1 MNFVSPSGHSHNV
14 HNSDD
19 AESHPGHSVLK
30 KHGWQYRGTG
40 EGFAGNLEHHFTH
53 PSAPKEHIVLQ
64 KAKHANG
71 EVEHVWR
78 QYGSKGG
85 YKEGRNAEGLHHAS
99 VKEGKEDMRKLTE
112 QENGALAVTTAIESL
127 LKQKTKEA
135 IEETRKQ
142 VAAET
147 FGMSFQNEDFQKVQE
162 DAEIDAA
169 YNDKVQLA
177 EWPKADKTPDVP
189 LATELK
195 NRALYNHHQYHAG
208 NHDAHHGGW
217 AMHDLHTWAKN
228 YAKKKDKGVYDREK
242 AVKGLT
248 HAIKNSEPS
257 YFGKAHHEKSGQTI
271 SGVTRH
277 HAAQLLLP
285 HVEEL
290 MKQHQKKTVKE
301 SETEVNEAA
310 LEYKYSVTLAGY
322 RPLKFRTEKAAHDRA
337 KALADKHKTRTTV
350 HQHGDVINTP
360 SGKQQTKKLLG
371 TYGPPMKESEV
382 NETTTVSKKEDPYDL
397 AGTLGLPTKKS
408 VKIMGHTVKPGTKKH
423 SILFQQKKH
432 ADDLQRNE
440 DIDAYGE
447 IAPYDTHKA
456 MQQRKNR
463 EAVKIMG
470 HTVKPGTKKHSILL
484 QQKKHADDLQ
494 KNEEEVVEAR
504 EPQKNTG
511 VHERLRRHGFEY
523 KGTKNGF
530 RHYEHPK
537 TGDEVKH
544 KFPTLNGNH
553 SFTHTGPNGKVVT
566 KSANTGDTEIQNH
579 LDKHFPVPSRSSAW
593 KVDKSVNEEMLNEVL
608 IPGERLTPE
617 QHKHVLSAF
626 VHRHTGE
633 HTPDWVRHSD
643 DHHTPTHKTDKDWV
657 HDHAFHFNKKTG
669 KLSGKHKYA
678 EPHYKADNVR
688 EAEKEHHAV
697 SKPAA
702 KSAMPPEEV
711 KVAKKRAWQND
722 ERMPWPKDYFMHKGQ
737 SPIHSFAEHIRQEG
751 K

>member
-64 KAKHANG
+64 KVKHANG

-147 FGMSFQNEDFQKVQE
+147 FGMSFQNEDFQTVQE
-162 DAEIDAA
+162 DAEIDAT

-189 LATELK
+189 MATELK
-195 NRALYNHHQYHAG
+195 DKALYNHHQYHAG

-248 HAIKNSEPS
+248 HAVKNSEPS
-257 YFGKAHHEKSGQTI
+257 TFGKAHHEKSGQKI
-271 SGVTRH
+271 SGATRH

-290 MKQHQKKTVKE
+290 MKQHQKKKV
-301 SETEVNEAA
+301 S
-310 LEYKYSVTLAGY
+310 
-322 RPLKFRTEKAAHDRA
+322 
-337 KALADKHKTRTTV
+337 
-350 HQHGDVINTP
+350 
-360 SGKQQTKKLLG
+360 
-371 TYGPPMKESEV
+371 ESEV
-382 NETTTVSKKEDPYDL
+382 NETTTVSKSEDPYSL
-397 AGTLGLPTKKS
+397 AHTLGLPTKKS
-408 VKIMGHTVKPGTKKH
+408 
-423 SILFQQKKH
+423 
-432 ADDLQRNE
+432 
-440 DIDAYGE
+440 
-447 IAPYDTHKA
+447 
-456 MQQRKNR
+456 
-463 EAVKIMG
+463 VKIMG

-511 VHERLRRHGFEY
+511 VHERLKRHGFEY

-593 KVDKSVNEEMLNEVL
+593 KVDESVNEEMLNEVL

-633 HTPDWVRHSD
+633 HTPDWVRRSD

-669 KLSGKHKYA
+669 RLSGKHKYA
-678 EPHYKADNVR
+678 EPHYMADNVR
-688 EAEKEHHAV
+688 EDEIAEKRDPFGFGKKKLAQLGAIDKSIKQEVAAKKEPKSDFQRDLEDWRKHDRGRIPKGSLPEAEKEHHAV
-697 SKPAA
+697 SKPAS
-702 KSAMPPEEV
+702 KTAMSPEEV
-711 KVAKKRAWQND
+711 KAAKKRAWQND
-722 ERMPWPKDYFMHKGQ
+722 ERMPWPKNYTTQAAK